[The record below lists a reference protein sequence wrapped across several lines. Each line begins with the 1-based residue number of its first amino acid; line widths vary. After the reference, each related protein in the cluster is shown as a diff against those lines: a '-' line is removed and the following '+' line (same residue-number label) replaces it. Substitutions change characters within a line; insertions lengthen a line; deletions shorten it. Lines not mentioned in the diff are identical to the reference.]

1 MSARHDM
8 SPRFEPT
15 WGLSATSEEMSRV
28 GCVIKGSKLSW
39 DVPHRRGTLDSGKHA
54 DHRRDVYTSFDNGSR
69 IVAFDHNLAGVSS
82 GSGGGELYFRSA
94 RPLMSQRAA
103 SLRSSRSHAS
113 IRGANRSSDLV
124 RHSPSVAEQC
134 RADWSGDT
142 APTDKLSTV
151 AVRGSSPVGAAKRFD
166 RGPQDQDQPTCR
178 RHVVKM
184 SSCRTCRLLSRR
196 HIHDMSSMSSRHG
209 RHVFLTCRM
218 SCLLGGP
225 ADMSSDDI
233 ANIDLE

>member
-1 MSARHDM
+1 MTTTSPASRPAAAEGSCIFVRHAH
-8 SPRFEPT
+8 SCRNEP
-15 WGLSATSEEMSRV
+15 L
-28 GCVIKGSKLSW
+28 
-39 DVPHRRGTLDSGKHA
+39 
-54 DHRRDVYTSFDNGSR
+54 
-69 IVAFDHNLAGVSS
+69 
-82 GSGGGELYFRSA
+82 RSA
-94 RPLMSQRAA
+94 P
-103 SLRSSRSHAS
+103 RSHAS

-124 RHSPSVAEQC
+124 RHSPSAAEQC

-233 ANIDLE
+233 ANIERRIAEKLQLLRYTLGLSALSC